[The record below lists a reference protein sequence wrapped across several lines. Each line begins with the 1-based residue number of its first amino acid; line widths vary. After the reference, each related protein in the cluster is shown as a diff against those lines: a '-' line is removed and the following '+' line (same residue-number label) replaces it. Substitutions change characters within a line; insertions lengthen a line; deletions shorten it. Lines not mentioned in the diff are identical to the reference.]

1 MTLTLAD
8 PAFLGRSQGW
18 TPAALGSALALW
30 LDADDAST
38 ITLNGSTVSQWND
51 KSGNNSHAVQAVAT
65 SQPAYTPAGLNGR
78 NVLTFDGTSDFFE
91 LSSGILLNDNFTHV
105 HSVLVRATTGRHTVD
120 VGRTTTPIG
129 YGNWWYTDNVL
140 YSNLRGNNFMVH
152 GSSTATGTF
161 INGLVRNNSG
171 TQAYRNG
178 TAFGAAAGAA
188 VTGNLTLNAIG
199 RAQGSSVGV
208 HNGPMAEVIV
218 GRSNLSAD
226 DRQKLEGYL
235 AWKWGL
241 QDNLPSGHPYK
252 NAPPTV

>member
-1 MTLTLAD
+1 MATGFPIIFGKA
-8 PAFLGRSQGW
+8 AVAAW
-18 TPAALGSALALW
+18 TPAALGASLALW
-30 LDADDAST
+30 LDANDAST

-51 KSGNNSHAVQAVAT
+51 KSGNARHANQAVAAN
-65 SQPAYTPAGLNGR
+65 QPAYTTAGLNGN
-78 NVLTFDGTSDFFE
+78 NVLTFDGVNDFFE
-91 LSSGILLNDNFTHV
+91 LSTGILLDDNFTHV
-105 HSVLVRATTGRHTVD
+105 HSVFVRATTGRHTVD

-140 YSNLRGNNFMVH
+140 YSNLRGSGFMTH

-178 TAFGAAAGAA
+178 TAFGTPQGAA
-188 VTGNLTLNAIG
+188 VTGNVTLNAVG
-199 RAQGSSVGV
+199 RAQGSIAAT

-218 GRSNLSAD
+218 GRSDLSTD
-226 DRQKLEGYL
+226 DRQKIEGYI

-241 QDNLPSGHPYK
+241 QANLPVGHPYK
-252 NAPPTV
+252 DAPPTV